1 MWPFSLPATQVT
13 PTLNLKNLT
22 NELQSVVDWHTLGVN
37 LNLKSHELSGI
48 EEEHSK
54 PTRRKS
60 EMLSLWL
67 QNTTNPSWEIIVQA
81 LRLMEAHSVA
91 DRIQRKYITCI
102 ASIEGIIV

>member
-1 MWPFSLPATQVT
+1 MWPFSLPPTQVT
-13 PTLNLKNLT
+13 PTLNLKNFT

-37 LNLKSHELSGI
+37 LNLKSHKLSGI
-48 EEEHSK
+48 EEEYSK
-54 PTRRKS
+54 LTRRKS

-81 LRLMEAHSVA
+81 LHLMEAHSVA

-102 ASIEGIIV
+102 VSNEGIIV